1 MPQYWLVKTEPSTY
15 AWSDLVREK
24 RTVWDGVRNPQARSN
39 LEKMRAGDNVLVY
52 HTGEER
58 AVVGVARVV
67 GPAHPDPADARW
79 LAVDLAPLR
88 ALSAPVTLA
97 RIKAEPALRE
107 IPLVRQGRLS
117 VMPLAKAAVDRILA
131 LAGKG

>member
-24 RTVWDGVRNPQARSN
+24 RAVWDGVRNPQARN
-39 LEKMRAGDNVLVY
+39 HLAQMRKGDSVLVY

-58 AVVGVARVV
+58 AVVGVAKVV
-67 GPAHPDPADARW
+67 GAAHPDPKDARW
-79 LAVDLAPLR
+79 LAVDLAPQR
-88 ALSAPVTLA
+88 ALPAPVTLA

-107 IPLVRQGRLS
+107 IALVRQGRLS
-117 VMPLAKAAVDRILA
+117 VIPLAKPAADRILA
-131 LAGKG
+131 LAGKA